1 MRLTDYTDYALRTLM
16 YLGVHADATATIQEI
31 ADAYGISK
39 NHLMKV
45 VHEFGQAGY
54 IETSRGRGGG
64 IRLGRPASEISIGD
78 VVRLAEGE
86 FTLVE
91 CFGVDGNR
99 CVITSACKLK
109 SVLKRALDAYMSEL
123 DRHTLADLI
132 ENRSALVRWLPRAS

>member
-16 YLGVHADATATIQEI
+16 YLGAHADATATIQEI

-39 NHLMKV
+39 NHLMKI

-64 IRLGRPASEISIGD
+64 IRLGRPPKEISIGD

-86 FTLVE
+86 FKLVE
-91 CFGVDGNR
+91 CFGPSGNR
-99 CVITSACKLK
+99 CAITPVCKLK
-109 SVLKRALDAYMSEL
+109 TVFKRGLDAFMAEL
-123 DRHTLADLI
+123 DRYTLADLI
-132 ENRSALVRWLPRAS
+132 ENRAALVKLLPRT

>member
-16 YLGVHADATATIQEI
+16 YLGVHADSTATIQEI
-31 ADAYGISK
+31 ADAYGVSK

-64 IRLGRPASEISIGD
+64 IRLGRPASEISVGD

-91 CFGVDGNR
+91 CFGADHNQ
-99 CVITSACKLK
+99 CVITPVCRLK
-109 SVLKRALDAYMSEL
+109 GVLRRALDAYMTEL
-123 DRHTLADLI
+123 DRYSLADLI
-132 ENRSALVRWLPRAS
+132 ENRSALVRLLPRD

>member
-16 YLGVHADATATIQEI
+16 YLGAHADATATIQEI

-64 IRLGRPASEISIGD
+64 IRLGRPAKQISIGD

-91 CFGVDGNR
+91 CFGPGGNR
-99 CVITSACKLK
+99 CVITPACR
-109 SVLKRALDAYMSEL
+109 LKRVFEGALDAFMAEL

-132 ENRSALVRWLPRAS
+132 ENRAALIRLLERD

>member
-16 YLGVHADATATIQEI
+16 YLGAHAGATATIQEI

-64 IRLGRPASEISIGD
+64 IRLGRPAKEISIGD

-91 CFGVDGNR
+91 CFGASGNR
-99 CVITSACKLK
+99 CVITPACKLK
-109 SVLKRALDAYMSEL
+109 SVFKRALDAFMAEL

-132 ENRSALVRWLPRAS
+132 DNRAALAKLLPRA

>member
-16 YLGVHADATATIQEI
+16 YLGAHADATATIQEI

-64 IRLGRPASEISIGD
+64 IRLGRPAKEISLGD

-91 CFGVDGNR
+91 CFGASGNR
-99 CVITSACKLK
+99 CVITPSCKLK
-109 SVLKRALDAYMSEL
+109 SVLERALDAFMAEL

-132 ENRSALVRWLPRAS
+132 ENRAALIRLLERD